1 MSEDNLCAKQLKNDL
16 TPGTPQKI
24 NVLQKQEC

>member
-16 TPGTPQKI
+16 TPGTQQKI
-24 NVLQKQEC
+24 NVLQKQEY

>member
-16 TPGTPQKI
+16 TPGTQQKI